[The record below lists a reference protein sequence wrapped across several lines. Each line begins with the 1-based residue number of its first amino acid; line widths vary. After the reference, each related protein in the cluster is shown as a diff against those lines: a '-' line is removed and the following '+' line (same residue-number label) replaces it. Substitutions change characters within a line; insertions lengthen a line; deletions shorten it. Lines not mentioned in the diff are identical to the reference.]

1 MDPSGAPSV
10 SRDELV
16 AMTDPESRG
25 VVLGWID
32 AGFGVAV
39 YENKDL
45 SSRDVGVLV
54 FLRFGKGATFADPP
68 KHAPDG
74 SWGLGWRYQ
83 LHGVMRGVEA

>member
-1 MDPSGAPSV
+1 MDPSGVPSV

-16 AMTDPESRG
+16 AMTEPESRG

-54 FLRFGKGATFADPP
+54 FLRFGKGATFVDPP

-83 LHGVMRGVEA
+83 LHRVLRGAEA